1 MRVSMPPWPAACG
14 NEGDYMNIKSKRTF
28 LAAVVLLLILILFA
42 FLYQRKSQTEAPEP
56 ISKTDYLLNTIVT
69 VTLYDSQDEEILD
82 GALDL
87 CREYDDLLSPTTQT
101 SEIYQ
106 LNHGELPVDEDGF
119 YELSEKTADVISQGL
134 SYCELSDGAFDIAI
148 EPVSSLWDFTSGNG
162 KVPDEAAIQ
171 AALPLVDYRDI
182 TLDGNRIRFAKE
194 GMGINLGAI
203 AKGYIADRIKD
214 YLLEEGVESAII
226 DLGGNILCV
235 GQRPDGTPFRIGIQK
250 PFADRSETEAVMEIS
265 DDSVVSSGIYERYFE
280 QDGVLYHHIL
290 DPSTGYP
297 YDNNLVS
304 VTIISNKSVDG
315 DGLST
320 TCFALGLE
328 KGLDLVNSLPDV
340 QAVFIT
346 DDYQLHYSENFDKEI
361 TLSQ

>member
-1 MRVSMPPWPAACG
+1 
-14 NEGDYMNIKSKRTF
+14 MNIKSKRTF

-42 FLYQRKSQTEAPEP
+42 FMYQRKSQAEAPEP

-69 VTLYDSQDEEILD
+69 VTLYDSQDEEILNA
-82 GALDL
+82 ALDL
-87 CREYDDLLSPTTQT
+87 CREYDKLLSPTIET
-101 SEIYQ
+101 SELYQ
-106 LNHGELPVDEDGF
+106 LNHGELPQDEEGF
-119 YELSEKTADVISQGL
+119 YELSEETADVISKGL
-134 SYCELSDGAFDIAI
+134 DYCRLSGGAFDIAV
-148 EPVSSLWDFTSGNG
+148 EPLSALWDFTSGEG
-162 KVPDEAAIQ
+162 TVPDEEAIQ
-171 AALPLVDYRDI
+171 AALPLINYEDI
-182 TLDGNRIRFAKE
+182 TLEGNRIRFEKE

-203 AKGYIADRIKD
+203 AKGYIADKMKEF
-214 YLLEEGVESAII
+214 LLDQGVESAII

-235 GQRPDGTPFRIGIQK
+235 GQRPEGTPFRIGIQK

-265 DDSVVSSGIYERYFE
+265 DKSVVSSGIYERYFE

-304 VTIISNKSVDG
+304 VTISSNESVDG

-346 DDYQLHYSENFDKEI
+346 DDYQLHYSENFDEEI
-361 TLSQ
+361 TIAQ

>member
-1 MRVSMPPWPAACG
+1 
-14 NEGDYMNIKSKRTF
+14 
-28 LAAVVLLLILILFA
+28 
-42 FLYQRKSQTEAPEP
+42 
-56 ISKTDYLLNTIVT
+56 
-69 VTLYDSQDEEILD
+69 
-82 GALDL
+82 
-87 CREYDDLLSPTTQT
+87 
-101 SEIYQ
+101 
-106 LNHGELPVDEDGF
+106 
-119 YELSEKTADVISQGL
+119 
-134 SYCELSDGAFDIAI
+134 
-148 EPVSSLWDFTSGNG
+148 
-162 KVPDEAAIQ
+162 
-171 AALPLVDYRDI
+171 
-182 TLDGNRIRFAKE
+182 
-194 GMGINLGAI
+194 MGINLGAI

-265 DDSVVSSGIYERYFE
+265 DKSVVSSGIYERYLSRTASVITISWILP
-280 QDGVLYHHIL
+280 QDIPMTTIWFLF
-290 DPSTGYP
+290 
-297 YDNNLVS
+297 
-304 VTIISNKSVDG
+304 TIISNKSVDG